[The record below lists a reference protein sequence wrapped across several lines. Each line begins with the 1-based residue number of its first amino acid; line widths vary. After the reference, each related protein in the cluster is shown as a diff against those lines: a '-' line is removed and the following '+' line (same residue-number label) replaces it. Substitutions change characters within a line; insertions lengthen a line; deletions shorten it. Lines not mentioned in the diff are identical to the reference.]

1 MDKDFIIELRTIHQT
16 YFANKKS
23 SFDRKLMTEI
33 DWQQRLIGIKG
44 ARGVGKSTALLNYIN
59 QTFGRS
65 EKALYITMDYIGLE
79 DANLIEIAELHR
91 QHGGTHLFI
100 DEIHKSNNW
109 SLALKNINDMMQNL
123 HVVFTSSS
131 ILEIYNAEADLSRRA
146 VVYDMHGLSFR
157 EYLQIETKQSI
168 DIITLDALLQN
179 HTAIADT
186 ILKKD
191 ILPLKHFKN
200 YLQYGYYP
208 YYLEGV
214 KSFFIKLKN
223 VINISIDVDLVQ
235 IKTVDISN
243 IRKLRKLL
251 VVLAGEV
258 PFEPNITKLAEHLG
272 ITKQT
277 TLLYLSY
284 LQSAELIIQ
293 LHENVKAY
301 KLLSKPDKIYL
312 QNTNLV
318 YSLGLKSMQNE
329 GNIRE
334 TFFANQ
340 LKATQTVNS
349 SKFGDF
355 LVNEKYIFEIGGRG
369 KSFKQ
374 IADMDNAY
382 LAVDDTEI
390 GTGNRIPL
398 WMFGLLY

>member
-1 MDKDFIIELRTIHQT
+1 
-16 YFANKKS
+16 
-23 SFDRKLMTEI
+23 
-33 DWQQRLIGIKG
+33 
-44 ARGVGKSTALLNYIN
+44 
-59 QTFGRS
+59 
-65 EKALYITMDYIGLE
+65 
-79 DANLIEIAELHR
+79 
-91 QHGGTHLFI
+91 
-100 DEIHKSNNW
+100 
-109 SLALKNINDMMQNL
+109 
-123 HVVFTSSS
+123 
-131 ILEIYNAEADLSRRA
+131 
-146 VVYDMHGLSFR
+146 
-157 EYLQIETKQSI
+157 
-168 DIITLDALLQN
+168 LQN